1 MRTRPVEFSSWEM
14 RTRPAVFSFHQ
25 TGGLRMKHMLL
36 ACAAVAFVGV
46 GSARAQDF
54 VFKPIDTQKLVVQ
67 PSRTAAGITAQTID
81 LVGTTAGNSLN
92 NNNWVKLTNFFL
104 GKRVSIPTT
113 QAGRSAL
120 P

>member
-1 MRTRPVEFSSWEM
+1 
-14 RTRPAVFSFHQ
+14 
-25 TGGLRMKHMLL
+25 MKHMLL

-67 PSRTAAGITAQTID
+67 PSRTAAGITAKTID

-92 NNNWVKLTNFFL
+92 NNGWVKTFNNLFSRTI
-104 GKRVSIPTT
+104 SIPMF
-113 QAGRSAL
+113 QPGRSRL
-120 P
+120 PAPHLFPSTQYQNFNTPMMPVMQNRRR